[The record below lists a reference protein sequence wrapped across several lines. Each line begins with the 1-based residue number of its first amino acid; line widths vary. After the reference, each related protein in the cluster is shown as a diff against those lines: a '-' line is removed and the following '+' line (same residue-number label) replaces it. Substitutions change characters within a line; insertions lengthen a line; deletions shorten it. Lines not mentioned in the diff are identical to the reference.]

1 MIESREEFSD
11 NWVADDVE
19 DLSQVEEPETSKT
32 TSRRSFVW
40 LQTLAFLLGLGLLIF
55 VINRVGI
62 QPLFDALVRIG
73 FGFFIVLGLSG
84 LRHFLR
90 TISMRA
96 AVPAGMRAKKLSKR
110 WSSQSEAC
118 VTASSDP

>member
-1 MIESREEFSD
+1 LIESREEFSD

-62 QPLFDALVRIG
+62 QPLLDAAL
-73 FGFFIVLGLSG
+73 
-84 LRHFLR
+84 
-90 TISMRA
+90 
-96 AVPAGMRAKKLSKR
+96 
-110 WSSQSEAC
+110 
-118 VTASSDP
+118 ASSSCLV